1 MDEKSKILNDLVSQ
15 QKENNWGKMDEKL
28 KNLQTE
34 IYTNIKDI
42 RAKLDS
48 KVNLPD
54 YEKFV
59 NSNEEKIKQIN
70 ELIYLKSD
78 KL

>member
-42 RAKLDS
+42 RAKVDS

>member
-1 MDEKSKILNDLVSQ
+1 
-15 QKENNWGKMDEKL
+15 MDEKL
-28 KNLQTE
+28 KTLQTE

-42 RAKLDS
+42 KTKLEG
-48 KVNLPD
+48 KVNSAD
-54 YEKFV
+54 YDKFV
-59 NSNEEKIKQIN
+59 LANEEKIKQIN